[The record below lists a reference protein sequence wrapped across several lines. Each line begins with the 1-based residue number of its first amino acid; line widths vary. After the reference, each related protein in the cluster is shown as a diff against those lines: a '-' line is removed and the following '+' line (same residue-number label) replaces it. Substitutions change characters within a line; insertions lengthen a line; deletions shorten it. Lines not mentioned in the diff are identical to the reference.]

1 MKQEKLKKNDK
12 TCCLAKGL
20 AFRKIFGFVSITF
33 TQTELKVVLFNE
45 SSVRLYHDL
54 SKKKSL
60 EDATGSVVRK
70 INNFKKIFLYAIT
83 IRHLFGK
90 TFPLSGTLY
99 FTGNHTIISLIFYHV
114 FKRKREKFVFKESS
128 TTHDYCR

>member
-1 MKQEKLKKNDK
+1 MKQEKLKKNDE
-12 TCCLAKGL
+12 TGCLAKGL
-20 AFRKIFGFVSITF
+20 AFRKIFGFMQSITF

-60 EDATGSVVRK
+60 EDVTGSIVRK

-83 IRHLFGK
+83 IRHPFGK
-90 TFPLSGTLY
+90 TFPLSGALY
-99 FTGNHTIISLIFYHV
+99 FTGNHII
-114 FKRKREKFVFKESS
+114 ESVR
-128 TTHDYCR
+128 YFIMCLR